1 MPESIKGR
9 PSSSFDGL
17 SNQPLR
23 TFQDNLST
31 LRTVNRRVVS
41 PIALAR
47 QEMRLGYEWGRKLII
62 EKKAGETP
70 AQKQRLHKLF
80 NGEAGAEVLQDK
92 FLFGNLVRELGY
104 QAPQSVLV
112 STGAQDAELLSQVD
126 ALDTD
131 VPRRFCKPLGGN
143 GGKGVYLAAT
153 PEDAVMFA
161 QNRGQDYLIQ
171 TFEEPQQEWRYI
183 LHRDNSQLQPDTMPG
198 WRMTYEKIRPKV
210 VGNGSSSVA
219 QLVQADTTIP
229 DYAKNYYF
237 KYQRRIHSNSLNDV
251 PASGEQIELC
261 DSGNMDKGAYI
272 RTPEEGES
280 QNLDNFMLRFYQDL
294 EDRIGSPINTF
305 AVDIGVKDPSI
316 LDGTFDYEK
325 MRDNIVFYEF
335 QLPFNTN
342 GCFDDFPKDESR
354 TGFSRIVPKKL
365 YKRLQRAKLGY
376 NIIKSQLVTGALT
389 QRAENSK
396 TVYESSS

>member
-1 MPESIKGR
+1 MPESIHGR
-9 PSSSFDGL
+9 AF
-17 SNQPLR
+17 SNPADSGGQPLKS
-23 TFQDNLST
+23 FQDHLST
-31 LRTVNRRVVS
+31 LRAVNRRVLS

-47 QEMRLGYEWGRKLII
+47 QEVRLGYEWSRKLII
-62 EKKAGETP
+62 ERKAGETL
-70 AQKQRLHKLF
+70 AQKKRLHKLF

-104 QAPQSVLV
+104 QAPQSVLI
-112 STGAQDAELLSQVD
+112 STGAQEDELLSKVT
-126 ALDTD
+126 ALNTD
-131 VPRRFCKPLGGN
+131 DPRRFCKPLGGN

-161 QNRGQDYLIQ
+161 QNRGQEYLIQ

-183 LHRDNSQLQPDTMPG
+183 LHRDNSQMQTGTMPG

-210 VGNGSSSVA
+210 VGDGSSSVA

-237 KYQRRIHSNSLNDV
+237 KYQKRIHSNRVNDV
-251 PASGEQIELC
+251 PESGEQVELC

-272 RTPEEGES
+272 KTPEEHES
-280 QNLDNFMLRFYQDL
+280 QNLDNFMLRFFQDL

-305 AVDIGVKDPSI
+305 AVDIGVRDPSI
-316 LDGTFDYEK
+316 LDGKFDFEK

-342 GCFDDFPKDESR
+342 GCFDSFPTDESQ
-354 TGFSRIVPKKL
+354 TGFSRILPKKL
-365 YKRLQRAKLGY
+365 YKRLQRTKLGY
-376 NIIKSQLVTGALT
+376 TIIKSQLVTGALT
-389 QRAENSK
+389 QRADNSK
-396 TVYESSS
+396 TVYESRS